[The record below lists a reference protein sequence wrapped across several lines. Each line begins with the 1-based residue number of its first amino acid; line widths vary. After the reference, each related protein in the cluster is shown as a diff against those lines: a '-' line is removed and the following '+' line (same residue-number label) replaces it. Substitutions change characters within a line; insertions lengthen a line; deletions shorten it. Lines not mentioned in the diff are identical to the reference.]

1 MRCKYC
7 IIMYVLNNVRTVNIT
22 QMVIAMVHHI
32 ILFLNQF
39 KKLKTEKNDGIY
51 FSLFPQWNTVIIMVE
66 ALHGSHVFCLS
77 SHVIRNLN
85 WKYTLLRFH
94 ILQIF

>member
-1 MRCKYC
+1 MKDIR
-7 IIMYVLNNVRTVNIT
+7 
-22 QMVIAMVHHI
+22 
-32 ILFLNQF
+32 
-39 KKLKTEKNDGIY
+39 
-51 FSLFPQWNTVIIMVE
+51 NTVRVNRNERGESMAAIRLVYTLLSLMHVHLTSSKGIIIVE

-85 WKYTLLRFH
+85 WRYTLLKFH